1 MTISDP
7 LDIAILRHLQRSTRT
22 TSEAIAEAVG
32 LSPSACQRRIKRLR
46 QCGAIASEIA
56 VLDPGVAG
64 QRLTL
69 IVQVVLA
76 RGRADIVDS
85 FKQAVRKV
93 PEVQQCYYVTGDV
106 DFILVITA
114 RDMSDYEDLT
124 RRLFFDNRDI
134 QKFQTI
140 VVMDTVKLGLEIPL

>member
-1 MTISDP
+1 MIVSDP
-7 LDIAILRHLQRSTRT
+7 IDIAILRHLQRTTRK

-56 VLDPGVAG
+56 VLDPEVAG
-64 QRLTL
+64 ARLTL
-69 IVQVVLA
+69 IVEVVLA
-76 RGRADIVDS
+76 RGRADIIDR
-85 FKQAVRKV
+85 FKRAVREM

-106 DFILVITA
+106 DFILVVTA
-114 RDMSDYEDLT
+114 KDMSDYEGLT
-124 RRLFFDNRDI
+124 RRLFFDNPDI
-134 QKFQTI
+134 LKFQTI